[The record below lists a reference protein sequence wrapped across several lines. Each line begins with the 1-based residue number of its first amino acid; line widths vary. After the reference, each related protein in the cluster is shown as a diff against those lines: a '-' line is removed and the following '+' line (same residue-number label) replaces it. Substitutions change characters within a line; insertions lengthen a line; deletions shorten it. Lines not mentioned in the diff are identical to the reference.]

1 MEASKTKGKR
11 GTTYCS
17 ALNCTSNKFDNK
29 DLSFFRFP
37 KDVNRLV
44 VVKSVTFHIPRLKV
58 NMYIILKETK
68 RSPLGLRIFN
78 NYWMRLIDQK
88 F

>member
-1 MEASKTKGKR
+1 MEAPKTKGKR

-44 VVKSVTFHIPRLKV
+44 VVKSADFSYTPSERHVHNTERNKKISV
-58 NMYIILKETK
+58 
-68 RSPLGLRIFN
+68 RIKD
-78 NYWMRLIDQK
+78 I
-88 F
+88 